1 MWLQGAFGRSDGRSC
16 RRQNISWTGSSSGL
30 PEPGPRLSE
39 SSAAGM
45 NSVRVSQRCTCSGL
59 FFCSDFCKPALTVC
73 LLWAWLSTR
82 RQSHDKQLH
91 GWDLPTLQTAY
102 SFLFMNNWNIDS
114 VKDEWSRRYKCDA
127 QTAAPHSNQIT
138 RWRLVIT
145 FRPRWQETAAH
156 LCWGGTEWQFGPTDA
171 EKKVHSLRIL
181 VLTRLSCCSSTNS
194 SVPELW
200 SRFLQVSWSCWWSPN
215 LKLTFAQISCET
227 LHSCDSHTVVTW
239 LNQPE
244 SHDFNYEVLTLVQ
257 EPRIN
262 NDNNNNHHIFH

>member
-16 RRQNISWTGSSSGL
+16 RRQNISWTGPSSGL

-82 RQSHDKQLH
+82 RQSHDKQLY

-102 SFLFMNNWNIDS
+102 SFLFINNWNIDS
-114 VKDEWSRRYKCDA
+114 MKDEWSRRYKCDA

-171 EKKVHSLRIL
+171 EKKSSFAQDSRPDAFIL
-181 VLTRLSCCSSTNS
+181 LLQHKQQRTWAMITVPAGQLIMLMIAESKTHLCTDFLWNS
-194 SVPELW
+194 SQLWQSHRGHMTEPTWEPRFQLW
-200 SRFLQVSWSCWWSPN
+200 SADLSARASYQ
-215 LKLTFAQISCET
+215 
-227 LHSCDSHTVVTW
+227 
-239 LNQPE
+239 
-244 SHDFNYEVLTLVQ
+244 
-257 EPRIN
+257 
-262 NDNNNNHHIFH
+262 